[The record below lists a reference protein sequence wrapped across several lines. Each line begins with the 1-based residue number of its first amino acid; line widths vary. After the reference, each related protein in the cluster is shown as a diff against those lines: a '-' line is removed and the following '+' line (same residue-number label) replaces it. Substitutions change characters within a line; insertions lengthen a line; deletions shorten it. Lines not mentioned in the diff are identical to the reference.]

1 MQCGWSRYIYI
12 YIYINTTKCLFVC
25 LFFFLFL
32 DVIKMKAKRKT
43 KRRRRKEMK
52 KERGRKIRSRWKWR
66 NVPDV
71 SDPMNGSEREKLCSL
86 SMYYCYDSEKRDR
99 DSEWVRKNRPSY
111 QVSRTVG
118 MREWEREEWVT
129 CDKIELGFIVF
140 GFFLLKPNNYLS
152 NWVDAHLIQ
161 IITGCV

>member
-1 MQCGWSRYIYI
+1 
-12 YIYINTTKCLFVC
+12 
-25 LFFFLFL
+25 
-32 DVIKMKAKRKT
+32 
-43 KRRRRKEMK
+43 MK
-52 KERGRKIRSRWKWR
+52 KERGREIRSEIRSRWKWR

-129 CDKIELGFIVF
+129 CEKIELGFIVF

>member
-1 MQCGWSRYIYI
+1 MLFTFTFSFFSQSFLNSKSRKIKKKKKIAVWLIQIYI
-12 YIYINTTKCLFVC
+12 YIYTTKCLFV
-25 LFFFLFL
+25 FFFFL
-32 DVIKMKAKRKT
+32 DVIKMKAKKKT
-43 KRRRRKEMK
+43 KRRRKEMK

-86 SMYYCYDSEKRDR
+86 SMYYCYDSKKRDR

-129 CDKIELGFIVF
+129 CEKIELGFIVF
-140 GFFLLKPNNYLS
+140 GFFFVK
-152 NWVDAHLIQ
+152 
-161 IITGCV
+161 T